1 MGSPARD
8 RAEAFFTSEI
18 QPAKAVPL
26 QLCSMPA
33 TLQDELDRIP
43 AHYRQ
48 AAFRV
53 AVAPTREA
61 RQRIWIEIP
70 TRWHDDVAEAIG
82 LMLGA
87 AIGPMK
93 PWAKVMSA
101 LDDVPEAF
109 RAEVEHQ
116 ARRVYE
122 INLPRRS
129 APAAPE
135 RD

>member
-1 MGSPARD
+1 MGSLRD

-26 QLCSMPA
+26 QLCSMPGA
-33 TLQDELDRIP
+33 LQDELDRIP

-53 AVAPTREA
+53 AVAPNKEA
-61 RQRIWIEIP
+61 RQRIWIEVP
-70 TRWHDDVAEAIG
+70 TRWRDDVAAAIG

-93 PWAKVMSA
+93 PWTKVLA
-101 LDDVPEAF
+101 AIEDVPEAF

-122 INLPRRS
+122 INLPRR
-129 APAAPE
+129 AAAAAPE

>member
-1 MGSPARD
+1 MGSPERD
-8 RAEAFFTSEI
+8 RARAFFTSEI
-18 QPAKAVPL
+18 QPARSVPL
-26 QLCSMPA
+26 QLCSMPGA
-33 TLQDELDRIP
+33 LQEELDRIP
-43 AHYRQ
+43 AHFRQ

-53 AVAPTREA
+53 AVASTREA
-61 RQRIWIEIP
+61 RQRIWIEVP
-70 TRWHDDVAEAIG
+70 TRWRDDVAAAIG

-93 PWAKVMSA
+93 PWAKILAA

-122 INLPRRS
+122 INLPRRAAS
-129 APAAPE
+129 PAPG